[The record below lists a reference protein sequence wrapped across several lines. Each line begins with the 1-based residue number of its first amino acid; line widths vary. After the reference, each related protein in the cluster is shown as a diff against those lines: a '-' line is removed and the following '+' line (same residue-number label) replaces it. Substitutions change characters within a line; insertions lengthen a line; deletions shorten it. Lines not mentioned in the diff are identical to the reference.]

1 MPPRHLEIG
10 ASLDERD
17 TPSTAS
23 PTTSRLNPK
32 DATPRRV
39 HLCIK
44 MANSSLQHVAVPFP
58 KSYQDAV
65 ALARQIFPSQ
75 FQSVQQSDIVL
86 KCGTA
91 KTGKQ
96 IWSEVKP
103 QFWVQVVE
111 NDDEILVARK
121 SDPVSMD
128 QFSGAFRAMVPV
140 SAQAPAQ
147 TRAVPSVTF
156 VLGKDLQRHD
166 CERVTMFLPDS
177 YEDAQQKVF
186 ENFDRYKLSEERI
199 TSASHVKLFT
209 VTRDS
214 SRLSMSG
221 YKWSA
226 SAKSGWREII
236 SGMKA
241 AGTEFEIGVQSTI
254 PKPAYDPYD

>member
-1 MPPRHLEIG
+1 MPPRYLPTD
-10 ASLDERD
+10 ASLNGRD
-17 TPSTAS
+17 TPSTTS
-23 PTTSRLNPK
+23 PATSRLTPQ

-44 MANSSLQHVAVPFP
+44 MANSSFQHVAVPFP
-58 KSYQDAV
+58 KSYQDAI

-75 FQSVQQSDIVL
+75 FQGVQQSDIVL
-86 KCGTA
+86 RCGTA
-91 KTGKQ
+91 KNGKQ

-103 QFWVQVVE
+103 QFWAQVVE

-121 SDPVSMD
+121 SDPITMD
-128 QFSGAFRAMVPV
+128 QFSQAFRAMAPI

-147 TRAVPSVTF
+147 THAVPSVTF
-156 VLGKDLQRHD
+156 VLGKGALHNA
-166 CERVTMFLPDS
+166 ERVTMFLPDS

-186 ENFDRYKLSEERI
+186 ENFDRHELSNERI

-214 SRLSMSG
+214 SRLSISG

-236 SGMKA
+236 TGMKA
-241 AGTEFEIGVQSTI
+241 AGTDFEIGVQSTI